1 MFNGDKEYR
10 QDIFERVVHIEG
22 KEDEINRKLDEQAA
36 ILDRIL
42 EKNYAAKSEADAFV
56 TKSYAQYGED
66 VLIYNLFKKLGFE
79 NPTYIDIGAHHPYE
93 ISNTALF
100 YMSGCRGTNVEANPN
115 LIEAFYKERPDDRNI
130 CCGVGAENGEAPF
143 YMIDDRS
150 GRNSFKKE
158 RVDMFLENNPDFS
171 LQKTENIKIR
181 TLSDI
186 MDEIGEIP
194 DYMSIDIEGME
205 YEVLSH
211 YDLKNCGPIVITLEV
226 MRGNVEYGRKVIEM
240 MESTGYFMYF
250 KIYSNVTFIRE
261 KYREQVYML

>member
-1 MFNGDKEYR
+1 M
-10 QDIFERVVHIEG
+10 
-22 KEDEINRKLDEQAA
+22 
-36 ILDRIL
+36 
-42 EKNYAAKSEADAFV
+42 
-56 TKSYAQYGED
+56 
-66 VLIYNLFKKLGFE
+66 FKKLGFE

-240 MESTGYFMYF
+240 MESAGYFMYF